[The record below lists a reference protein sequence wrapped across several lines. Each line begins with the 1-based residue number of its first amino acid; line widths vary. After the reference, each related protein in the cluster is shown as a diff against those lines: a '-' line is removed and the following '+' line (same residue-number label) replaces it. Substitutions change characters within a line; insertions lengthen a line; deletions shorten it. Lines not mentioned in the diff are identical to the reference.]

1 MSMSVGASSSSA
13 LSYLQQLL
21 QQGTAGA
28 SNAASG
34 SDPLSMLMQEISGD
48 GSSTGQTSTAAA
60 STTASGSSAP
70 PFGQD
75 MMSQLI
81 SLQSQQTGSS
91 GTPSPA
97 QAFFSKLDSDGDGKI
112 SQSEFETA
120 ATKAGASKDLADA
133 VFAKIDGNSDGSVS
147 QSELTKADHGGGHH
161 HHHHVEGGGG
171 SGGSSSAQGS
181 GGSGQSALDALMSAT
196 GADGATT
203 QSATNADGSTTTTI
217 SYADGSKID
226 MTSPAA
232 SSNSGTTSGSTTN
245 NSTSNLLEQLIK
257 LQSQV
262 LSVSTSTM
270 SAFA

>member
-28 SNAASG
+28 TNAASG

-48 GSSTGQTSTAAA
+48 GSSTGQTSVAAA
-60 STTASGSSAP
+60 SSAASSSNVP

-81 SLQSQQTGSS
+81 SLQSQQSGSS
-91 GTPSPA
+91 GVQSRE
-97 QAFFSKLDSDGDGKI
+97 QAFLSKLDTNGDGQI
-112 SQSEFETA
+112 SQSEFENA
-120 ATKAGASKDLADA
+120 ASKVGVSASTADA
-133 VFAKIDGNSDGSVS
+133 VFAKIDTSGDGSVS
-147 QSELTKADHGGGHH
+147 QSELTKADQGGGH

-171 SGGSSSAQGS
+171 GGGAQGS
-181 GGSGQSALDALMSAT
+181 GGSGQSALDALTSGT

-203 QSATNADGSTTTTI
+203 QSTTNADGSTTTTI
-217 SYADGSKID
+217 SYADGTEID
-226 MTSPAA
+226 MTMPAA
-232 SSNSGTTSGSTTN
+232 SSSGSGTSGGSTSN
-245 NSTSNLLEQLIK
+245 GRSSNLLEQLIK

-262 LSVSTSTM
+262 LSAATSTM

>member
-21 QQGTAGA
+21 QQGNAGA
-28 SNAASG
+28 TGASTA
-34 SDPLSMLMQEISGD
+34 SDPLSLLLQGMGD
-48 GSSTGQTSTAAA
+48 VSSPDQTGTAASQNA
-60 STTASGSSAP
+60 AGSSASS
-70 PFGQD
+70 PFGAD
-75 MMSQLI
+75 MLSALI
-81 SLQSQQTGSS
+81 SLQSQQPQQ
-91 GTPSPA
+91 PSPL
-97 QAFFSKLDSDGDGKI
+97 FSKLDTDGDGTI

-120 ATKAGASKDLADA
+120 ATNAGASKDVADA
-133 VFAKIDGNSDGSVS
+133 VFAKIDANGDGSVS

-171 SGGSSSAQGS
+171 AQGS
-181 GGSGQSALDALMSAT
+181 GGSGQSALDSLMSET

-203 QSATNADGSTTTTI
+203 QSTTNADGSTTTTI

-232 SSNSGTTSGSTTN
+232 ASSGSDSSGGGTSGGGTTSN
-245 NSTSNLLEQLIK
+245 NTSNLLEQLIK

-262 LSVSTSTM
+262 LSAATSTM